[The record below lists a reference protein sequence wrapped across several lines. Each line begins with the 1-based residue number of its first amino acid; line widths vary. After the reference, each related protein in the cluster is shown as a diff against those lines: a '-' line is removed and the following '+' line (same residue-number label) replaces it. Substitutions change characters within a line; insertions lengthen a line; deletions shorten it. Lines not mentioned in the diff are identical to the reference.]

1 MIKIETITNSL
12 SNFKEKPYKLP
23 TENKFTQKTAY
34 QMKIDELEHIF
45 NSTDNELE
53 EYIQSSMN
61 ITRQPSESF
70 EQSIKIEHN
79 SNGNGNGNGNGNP
92 NNEMNNTLIFTEDE
106 ILNIPEVIS
115 CLFNVGEHSN
125 HYKDKDYYLYGIKN
139 RESFFVAVVL
149 LTKTDYIIKSK
160 SEKNG
165 AIISFK
171 RELGL
176 KLETCFSQ
184 FDYSKLKFKKGNM
197 VSNLM
202 NDYITDYSL
211 QLATVD
217 YIKHDIC
224 IIDID
229 TKSYTYLNK
238 TKVEDNDEPTSS
250 NQKAFYIIIHT
261 NNNYVPIMNSNGKH
275 TFNKESFHLI
285 KNNFEKG
292 TIDPKFK
299 ERTNSNKN
307 TIVTEPTT
315 PTEPITTTT
324 TNTTTTT
331 TESVS
336 QPTIELAPLQLK
348 AMSSYKLKD
357 LQDIAEKRNILIKKN
372 TPNGKMKNKTKEELY
387 NELGC

>member
-1 MIKIETITNSL
+1 MIKIDTIISSL
-12 SNFKEKPYKLP
+12 SNFKEKSYKLP

-34 QMKIDELEHIF
+34 QMKIDELEQIF
-45 NSTDNELE
+45 NATDKELE

-61 ITRQPSESF
+61 ITMQPNNAF
-70 EQSIKIEHN
+70 EQSIKIETNTPSN
-79 SNGNGNGNGNGNP
+79 STT
-92 NNEMNNTLIFTEDE
+92 NNELNNNLIFTEDE
-106 ILNIPEVIS
+106 ILNIPDAIS
-115 CLFNVGEHSN
+115 CLFNVGEHN
-125 HYKDKDYYLYGIKN
+125 NQYKDKDYYLYGIKN

-238 TKVEDNDEPTSS
+238 TKVEDNDEPPSS
-250 NQKAFYIIIHT
+250 NQKAFYIIVHT

-275 TFNKESFHLI
+275 TFNKECFHLI

-292 TIDPKFK
+292 IIDPKFK
-299 ERTNSNKN
+299 ERTSSNKN
-307 TIVTEPTT
+307 TIITQPT
-315 PTEPITTTT
+315 PTEPI
-324 TNTTTTT
+324 TTTTT

-336 QPTIELAPLQLK
+336 QPTTELEPLQLK

>member
-1 MIKIETITNSL
+1 
-12 SNFKEKPYKLP
+12 
-23 TENKFTQKTAY
+23 
-34 QMKIDELEHIF
+34 
-45 NSTDNELE
+45 
-53 EYIQSSMN
+53 
-61 ITRQPSESF
+61 
-70 EQSIKIEHN
+70 
-79 SNGNGNGNGNGNP
+79 
-92 NNEMNNTLIFTEDE
+92 
-106 ILNIPEVIS
+106 
-115 CLFNVGEHSN
+115 
-125 HYKDKDYYLYGIKN
+125 
-139 RESFFVAVVL
+139 
-149 LTKTDYIIKSK
+149 
-160 SEKNG
+160 
-165 AIISFK
+165 
-171 RELGL
+171 
-176 KLETCFSQ
+176 
-184 FDYSKLKFKKGNM
+184 M

-238 TKVEDNDEPTSS
+238 TKVEDNDEPPSS
-250 NQKAFYIIIHT
+250 NQKAFYIIVHT

-275 TFNKESFHLI
+275 TFNKECFHLI

-299 ERTNSNKN
+299 ERTSSNKN
-307 TIVTEPTT
+307 TIVSQPTT
-315 PTEPITTTT
+315 T
-324 TNTTTTT
+324 TTTTT

-336 QPTIELAPLQLK
+336 QPTTELEPLQLK